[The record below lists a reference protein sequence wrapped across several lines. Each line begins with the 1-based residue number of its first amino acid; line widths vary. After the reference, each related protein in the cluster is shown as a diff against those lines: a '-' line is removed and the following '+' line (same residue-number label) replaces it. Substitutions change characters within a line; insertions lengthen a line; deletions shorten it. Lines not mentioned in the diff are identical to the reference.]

1 MIKFENTRVVGW
13 DSAISGMQ
21 NPKNGWDKMVSDW
34 SYCCD
39 EGLDENECV
48 GPNGL
53 DLMKRLA
60 AGGTLHEPDR
70 RMITVYVDITA
81 PLYWWNEF
89 NAYKVGTVANSCS
102 TMHKITSE
110 EFDMGSISGER
121 LSDDNHYVMYNAPL
135 TEDDLVISPK
145 QLMSL
150 TIDMLNYL
158 IESYDNEKDQDKKK
172 DIWYSIIQLLPSSYN
187 QKRTVMLDYEVLAGI
202 YEHRKNHELEWKIF
216 CKWVED
222 LPWSEI
228 ITCGSKEN

>member
-13 DSAISGMQ
+13 DLAIRGMR
-21 NPKNGWDKMVSDW
+21 NPKNSWDKMDGDW

-39 EGLDENECV
+39 EGLDEDECV
-48 GPNGL
+48 GPNDL

-60 AGGTLHEPDR
+60 AG

-89 NAYKVGTVANSCS
+89 DAYKVDTVANSCS

-121 LSDDNHYVMYNAPL
+121 LSDDDHYVMYNAPL

-158 IESYDNEKDQDKKK
+158 IESYDKEKDQDKKK

-187 QKRTVMLDYEVLAGI
+187 QKQTVMLNYEVLAGI
-202 YEHRKNHELEWKIF
+202 YKSRKAHKLDEWKIF

-222 LPWSEI
+222 LPWSES
-228 ITCGSKEN
+228 ITCSSKEN